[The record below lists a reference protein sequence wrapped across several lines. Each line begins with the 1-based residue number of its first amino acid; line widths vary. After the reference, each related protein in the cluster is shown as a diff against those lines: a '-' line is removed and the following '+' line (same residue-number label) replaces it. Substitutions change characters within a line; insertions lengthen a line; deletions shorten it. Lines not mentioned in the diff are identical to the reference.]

1 MIRLYFVPLVFLG
14 VAHAVIAGPDQQE
27 RAIDTQRSSLTVHV
41 RKAGLLSAA
50 AHEHWVNAP
59 ITSGSVD
66 DSGATPGVRF
76 TVDARRLS
84 VSPEKGASD
93 RDQAEVQSNMQN
105 KVLESS
111 TYPEI
116 VFHSMQIFSDGVA

>member
-66 DSGATPGVRF
+66 DSGRN
-76 TVDARRLS
+76 ARNSLYCRC
-84 VSPEKGASD
+84 
-93 RDQAEVQSNMQN
+93 AE
-105 KVLESS
+105 
-111 TYPEI
+111 T
-116 VFHSMQIFSDGVA
+116 FSQP

>member
-1 MIRLYFVPLVFLG
+1 MRRNYAQESYEPNKRSSHIRFLGRHLTLTMTEEGLMIRLYFVPLVFLG

-27 RAIDTQRSSLTVHV
+27 RAIDTPRSSLTVHV

-66 DSGATPGVRF
+66 DSSAAPGIRF
-76 TVDARRLS
+76 TCRC
-84 VSPEKGASD
+84 
-93 RDQAEVQSNMQN
+93 AEA
-105 KVLESS
+105 
-111 TYPEI
+111 
-116 VFHSMQIFSDGVA
+116 FSQP